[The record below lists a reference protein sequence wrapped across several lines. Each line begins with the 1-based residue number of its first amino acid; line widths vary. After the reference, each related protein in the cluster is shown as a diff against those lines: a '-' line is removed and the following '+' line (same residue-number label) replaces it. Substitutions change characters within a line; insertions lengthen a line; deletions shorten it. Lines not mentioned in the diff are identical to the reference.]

1 MLKKAVNTIENE
13 VGLVVMPNGGD
24 HFVKKFVNDCPGV
37 IKVVNQEG
45 VLYMNNK
52 KQSSGEK
59 KYRTD
64 YLDWCKNKGIF
75 VRGIEYTNS
84 SSAAAEVRRYYRQHG
99 WLGAYIS
106 RHKNLLG
113 D

>member
-1 MLKKAVNTIENE
+1 
-13 VGLVVMPNGGD
+13 MPNGGD
-24 HFVKKFVNDCPGV
+24 HVVKKFINDCPGV

-84 SSAAAEVRRYYRQHG
+84 SSAASEVRRYYRQHG